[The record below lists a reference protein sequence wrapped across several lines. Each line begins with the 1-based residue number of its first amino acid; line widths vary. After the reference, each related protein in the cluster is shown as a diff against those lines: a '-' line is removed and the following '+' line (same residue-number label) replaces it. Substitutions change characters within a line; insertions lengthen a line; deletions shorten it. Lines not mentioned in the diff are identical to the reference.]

1 MNTVQSVTDAIRQVG
16 TASVQGADLFAASL
30 GAPGAPGERDWVQ
43 LEPAAATKVY
53 IDLEAAL
60 DAVRSIARQIPGGV
74 SIDLGQYLDRAAN
87 GLEYSLATI
96 SPDAGDQV
104 KAHASRARSARRQ
117 LAGLADLSQQAL
129 DRIGRNVLTDI
140 AAAEGGQCARQ
151 SPCEDRS

>member
-16 TASVQGADLFAASL
+16 TASAQGADLFAASL
-30 GAPGAPGERDWVQ
+30 GAPGERDWVR

-140 AAAEGGQCARQ
+140 AAAEGNPRE
-151 SPCEDRS
+151 PI